1 MSTHIAVDIGG
12 TQIRAA
18 TYHIESQEPSKVIRI
33 PTCDEH
39 TTALDR
45 VQQLISQVWP
55 ENDRVIA
62 ISVAAPGPTD
72 PYRGVVIE
80 APNIPGW
87 VDVPLRNYLENHFKV
102 PVALG
107 NDANLAAL
115 GEWMFGAGRGYTHLI
130 YITISTGIGG
140 GIIIDNRLLLGT
152 HGLAAEIG
160 HVTVIPHG
168 PPCGC
173 GGRGHL
179 EAIAAGP
186 AIATWVEQELENGVR
201 SSILHDRPITARL
214 VGEAAQKG
222 DRLAVM
228 AIARAANFIGVALSD
243 LLHVFNPS
251 AIIIGGGVSQTG
263 PLLLKP
269 MLEAMQNHVMNP
281 GYLEDLV
288 LRQAAFGDDAGLM
301 GALALARITFPG

>member
-87 VDVPLRNYLENHFKV
+87 VDVPLRNYLENHFQV

-214 VGEAAQKG
+214 VGEAAQNG

>member
-39 TTALDR
+39 TTTLDR

-87 VDVPLRNYLENHFKV
+87 VDVPLRNYLENHFQV